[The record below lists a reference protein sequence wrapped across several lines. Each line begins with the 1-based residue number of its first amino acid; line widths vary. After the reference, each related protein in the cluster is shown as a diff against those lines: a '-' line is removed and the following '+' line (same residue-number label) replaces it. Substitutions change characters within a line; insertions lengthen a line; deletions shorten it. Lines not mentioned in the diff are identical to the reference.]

1 MKKRN
6 LLLVVFSVAILALCG
21 CAEKDEV
28 NNKKDD
34 ITANNPTQVALTNMK
49 VVEYIKYTDNTTTV
63 TLVKT
68 DGMWRFENDAETWL
82 SQEKVQ
88 SIEDAAGKLIA
99 LDVVDD
105 AGALK
110 DYGLDKPTYTVEVK
124 DAEGNV
130 VTIYVGNASSD
141 TNYYATIG
149 DKKEVYII
157 NSRLVAALEFNQ
169 ELLKEEFED
178 DLYEDEGIMEDVME
192 DIVEE
197 EITEDPIEE
206 DTSSETEE

>member
-1 MKKRN
+1 M
-6 LLLVVFSVAILALCG
+6 
-21 CAEKDEV
+21 
-28 NNKKDD
+28 
-34 ITANNPTQVALTNMK
+34 
-49 VVEYIKYTDNTTTV
+49 
-63 TLVKT
+63 
-68 DGMWRFENDAETWL
+68 
-82 SQEKVQ
+82 
-88 SIEDAAGKLIA
+88 
-99 LDVVDD
+99 
-105 AGALK
+105 
-110 DYGLDKPTYTVEVK
+110 
-124 DAEGNV
+124 

-178 DLYEDEGIMEDVME
+178 DLYEDEEIVEDVIE

-197 EITEDPIEE
+197 EIIEDPIEE